1 MKSKILL
8 RILQVAFRLGPLLLL
23 STALSATLQAQR
35 IVVLGVPAAD
45 MCAFA
50 TNPLIEDLK
59 GIGFPKDWTIA
70 VACTPAIW
78 ERLQRKR
85 DDFNTVTAFT
95 NLKGRLT
102 VLNGTIYLEP
112 VPLQGTRHWTPRIV
126 LRHELGHILCNCD
139 DEAKAD
145 KAASL

>member
-1 MKSKILL
+1 MKNP
-8 RILQVAFRLGPLLLL
+8 FRLGFILLL
-23 STALSATLQAQR
+23 STALSSMLQAQK

-45 MCAFA
+45 KCTFA
-50 TNPLIEDLK
+50 TKPLIEDLK
-59 GIGFPKDWTIA
+59 SIGFPKDWTIA
-70 VACTPAIW
+70 VACTPDIW

-102 VLNGTIYLEP
+102 VLNGAIYLEP
-112 VPLQGTRHWTPRIV
+112 VLLRGTRHWTPRSV
-126 LRHELGHILCNCD
+126 LAHELGHILCNCD

>member
-1 MKSKILL
+1 M
-8 RILQVAFRLGPLLLL
+8 
-23 STALSATLQAQR
+23 LQAQK
-35 IVVLGVPAAD
+35 IVVLGVSAAD

-50 TNPLIEDLK
+50 TKPLIEDLK
-59 GIGFPKDWTIA
+59 GIDFPKDWTIA

-78 ERLQRKR
+78 ERLQRQR

-95 NLKGRLT
+95 NLKGHLT
-102 VLNGTIYLEP
+102 VLNGRIYLEP
-112 VPLQGTRHWTPRIV
+112 VPLRGTWHWTPRRV

>member
-1 MKSKILL
+1 M
-8 RILQVAFRLGPLLLL
+8 
-23 STALSATLQAQR
+23 LQAQR
-35 IVVLGVPAAD
+35 IVVLGVSTAD
-45 MCAFA
+45 MCTFA
-50 TNPLIEDLK
+50 TKPLIQDLK
-59 GIGFPKDWTIA
+59 DISFPKDWTIA

-102 VLNGTIYLEP
+102 VLNGIIYLQ
-112 VPLQGTRHWTPRIV
+112 PLPLRGTNHWTPKIV
-126 LRHELGHILCNCD
+126 LKHEHGHILCNCD

-145 KAASL
+145 KAAGL